1 MQPERLSGMTLNRDA
16 IVRPTTIH
24 EIVELYRNDAAT
36 RNGSNNEFSSN
47 SWQAGGKSR
56 FIYLPPGY
64 NNDPC
69 IKLSVHVK
77 PTVIDLEGYGESYA
91 DKGQANAA

>member
-56 FIYLPPGY
+56 FIYLPPGLTY
-64 NNDPC
+64 VLAKSLL
-69 IKLSVHVK
+69 IELKLS
-77 PTVIDLEGYGESYA
+77 YGDNNA
-91 DKGQANAA
+91 QAGEFLHAA